1 DPEDAKA
8 QFISTLTRDRADR
21 GLDQAREE
29 LAKQL
34 PRHTMAVHPRIRR
47 YIDNMSRLMARTET
61 TMEKLQPVADYH
73 AKVQVF
79 KDRYQATPNQAHDEA
94 RATEQ
99 AAAAKGAELDAARDQ
114 LHRQTL
120 SQVRSEIQNDISQ
133 LQVAEQRAR
142 DAGFFTRAKAKHDAR
157 TMRQQLEDRYGIPL
171 PGTDKERFNQSHRG
185 QDTEW
190 VHIASPAPPHP
201 QTTTTSR
208 PAPRPPSGSTPQ
220 HTTTSRATHPMKH
233 PWTACI
239 RKSNTSTAKRTRLVN
254 EPRLSNKHGTPT
266 SDQHQTLR
274 VTAPIRTT
282 SRPSS
287 DMPRPKT

>member
-1 DPEDAKA
+1 
-8 QFISTLTRDRADR
+8 IL
-21 GLDQAREE
+21 
-29 LAKQL
+29 
-34 PRHTMAVHPRIRR
+34 
-47 YIDNMSRLMARTET
+47 ARTET

-73 AKVQVF
+73 AKDQVF

-171 PGTDKERFNQSHRG
+171 PGPDQARFNQSHRG
-185 QDTEW
+185 QDTDW
-190 VHIASPAPPHP
+190 VHTAAHHHLQGHPPDEASLVRLHQEVAHLHR
-201 QTTTTSR
+201 QAHQAS
-208 PAPRPPSGSTPQ
+208 Q
-220 HTTTSRATHPMKH
+220 RA
-233 PWTACI
+233 
-239 RKSNTSTAKRTRLVN
+239 
-254 EPRLSNKHGTPT
+254 E
-266 SDQHQTLR
+266 TL
-274 VTAPIRTT
+274 
-282 SRPSS
+282 
-287 DMPRPKT
+287 